1 MILTHIENN
10 QSVPFKP
17 TKQEDK
23 IIRKLLNKINLWRQN
38 SRTRATLAT
47 LDNDALKDIGISRVD
62 ALQESN
68 KPFWQ

>member
-1 MILTHIENN
+1 MMFTHIENN
-10 QSVPFKP
+10 QSVTFEPR
-17 TKQEDK
+17 KQEDK
-23 IIRKLLNKINLWRQN
+23 IIRKLLNKINHWRQN
-38 SRTRATLAT
+38 SRTRAMLAT